1 MTQKFNTMAKTPK
14 YPARLLVRLL
24 ITAGFFSS
32 LLTFAT
38 AVTTLEAGTPLAID
52 STENKT
58 QNYEAWGQDVNGL
71 RCRFGLVPEKERYSL
86 GEQIGIRFWVENV
99 SEQVIYFLTPK
110 WVNNSC
116 TCIIKDNYGVEQQ
129 VNSIIYLGWNPASRI
144 KLEPGEGVMLDSAS
158 LGLAGNREQ
167 AENFN
172 HPVGHVAV
180 LKAGNYSISFEL
192 RFHGQMYYKDSLLA
206 KPGDWAGTLA
216 TGTAKLCINPA
227 QAEGIF
233 ESYFPD
239 DPEAGKKLDEYWA
252 NRKDALLSDEEFFEL
267 FRRGLRR
274 CTAQYKGNFLMQ
286 HIGSKYIWHK
296 DPDDARA
303 LDIVY
308 HASFEPEYKYYAV
321 YSGLSVAN
329 PKSERVMK
337 RLVDIAVE
345 YEQLGRII
353 WGIKASNQK
362 DEFEQLLE
370 GYLQDPNA
378 ENRERAQIVLKA
390 FRGEIDAGKWERQW
404 KQRQHEQR
412 TISEF
417 GSELPR
423 IKEAFL
429 TGSSQERLEAV
440 EFVWRNNIALS
451 MDVNFINALDAC
463 SQDSEPKV
471 RARAAAIL
479 GGNFIWA
486 KDSQPD
492 EAIEILMRLSADE
505 QRSVR
510 YNAVYHGLSVVNQKS
525 DAVVKRL
532 VDIALTDDE
541 HNMYGRCCWAL
552 RDNQKAKGILRSYA
566 GNDEFD
572 QEKVKQLYQQLFEED
587 SIQMPPAAE
596 LSAGAVTDLNTT
608 VSLTLSEQA
617 PFSEALDELRNSA
630 GGELNLT
637 VFWRDLEEIGINR
650 DTPIQIGH
658 VEAVPLK
665 VALKLLLRTVAGE
678 DNILDYRVFD
688 GVIVIATRPT
698 LAKFGPETR
707 IYDITGLSAP
717 PADYRTQTSGR

>member
-1 MTQKFNTMAKTPK
+1 MAEAHN
-14 YPARLLVRLL
+14 YQARPLVRLL
-24 ITAGFFSS
+24 ITAGLFSS

-353 WGIKASNQK
+353 WGIKASNQE
-362 DEFEQLLE
+362 DGFEQLLE
-370 GYLQDPNA
+370 TYLQDPNA
-378 ENRERAQIVLKA
+378 ENCEHARIVLKA

-404 KQRQHEQR
+404 KQEQHEQR
-412 TISEF
+412 TISQF

-423 IKEAFL
+423 IKEVFL

-451 MDVNFINALDAC
+451 MDNDFIEALDAC
-463 SQDSEPKV
+463 SQDGNPAV
-471 RARAAAIL
+471 RARTAVIL
-479 GGNFIWA
+479 GNNFIWA
-486 KDSQPD
+486 KDTQPD
-492 EAIEILMRLSADE
+492 EVIEILMRLSADE
-505 QRSVR
+505 QRDVR
-510 YNAVYHGLSVVNQKS
+510 YKAVYHGLSVVDEKS
-525 DAVVKRL
+525 DTVVKRL
-532 VDIALTDDE
+532 IDIALTDDE

-552 RDNQKAKGILRSYA
+552 QDNQKAKEILRSYA
-566 GNDEFD
+566 EDNELD
-572 QEKVKQLYQQLFEED
+572 QEKVKQLYQQLFQED
-587 SIQMPPAAE
+587 SIQIPPAAE
-596 LSAGAVTDLNTT
+596 PSPVSATDLNTVVTLT
-608 VSLTLSEQA
+608 VSEQT
-617 PFSEALDELRNSA
+617 PFIDALDELKSSD
-630 GGELNLT
+630 GGKLNLT
-637 VFWRDLEEIGINR
+637 VFWRDLERAGIDK
-650 DTPIQIGH
+650 DTPVQVGPI
-658 VEAVPLK
+658 EAVPLK
-665 VALKLLLRTVAGE
+665 TALKLLLNAVAGE
-678 DNILDYRVFD
+678 DGVLDYRVLD

-707 IYDITGLSAP
+707 IYDITDLSAP
-717 PADYRTQTSGR
+717 PGEYRTRTSSR